1 MNWEDDKN
9 GMTQSRVVSGKT
21 IRLRKGFDDF
31 GFEYKNCDY
40 KIEDGRISIYI
51 LTEQRYTFEGT
62 PSDFRNSH
70 YSTAEIASYPVRDY
84 CLEVIT
90 QPKITGNH
98 EKEETS

>member
-9 GMTQSRVVSGKT
+9 GMTESRVVSVKT
-21 IRLRKGFDDF
+21 IRLCKGFDYF
-31 GFEYKNCDY
+31 IEYENCDY

-70 YSTAEIASYPVRDY
+70 YSTAEIASYPANDY
-84 CLEVIT
+84 FLEVT
-90 QPKITGNH
+90 KQPKITGNH

>member
-21 IRLRKGFDDF
+21 IRLHKRFDDYI
-31 GFEYKNCDY
+31 EYENCDY
-40 KIEDGRISIYI
+40 KFKDGRISIYI

-70 YSTAEIASYPVRDY
+70 YSTAEIASYPAKDY
-84 CLEVIT
+84 YLEVTT